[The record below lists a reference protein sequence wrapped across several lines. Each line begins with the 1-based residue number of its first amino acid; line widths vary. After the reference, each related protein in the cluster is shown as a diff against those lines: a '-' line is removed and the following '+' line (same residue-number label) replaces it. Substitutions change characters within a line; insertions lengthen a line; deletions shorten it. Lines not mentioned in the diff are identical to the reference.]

1 MEDLLT
7 AGGSAG
13 EPDGAL
19 TRSMALALQAE
30 RLCALGYPLQGRQLA
45 MDAFGQAQPPDN
57 DIFFL
62 PEFIVVRLV
71 ACDLAAGDWAEA
83 QELLAGYADTSFGS
97 AMVSFSGAAYVVMGY
112 IAVRQGKLA
121 DALELLTTGLEALRD
136 SDPQQMFRLCA
147 AMAYYVAATQ
157 GRDAEADRL
166 RQDYEVWGERGMH
179 LVTAFA
185 RDFLAAGDEHLRS
198 DGSGIAALHRSAEEA
213 AQQDARYLELN
224 ALAMALALGDTT
236 RLERLADV
244 AGSVEGP
251 WAAALAVYC
260 SALSDGSAEQHL
272 RAGDALYA
280 ASVFQLASDSYSAAL
295 ASLDRSRNRE
305 LAAMAR
311 AGIARCNEELGHA
324 GSEAQPD
331 TVAPILTKRERNIVG
346 LAATGLSDRMIA
358 DKLQISVRTVEG
370 HLYRCYLKLGIAG
383 RDELAAA
390 AGLSEDAAIRGNGSP
405 GK

>member
-1 MEDLLT
+1 
-7 AGGSAG
+7 
-13 EPDGAL
+13 
-19 TRSMALALQAE
+19 
-30 RLCALGYPLQGRQLA
+30 

-157 GRDAEADRL
+157 GRNTEAERL
-166 RQDYEVWGERGMH
+166 RQDYEAWGERGMH

-185 RDFLAAGDEHLRS
+185 RDFLAAGDEQLRG

-213 AQQDARYLELN
+213 EQQDARYLELN
-224 ALAMALALGDTT
+224 ALAMALALGDTSQ
-236 RLERLADV
+236 
-244 AGSVEGP
+244 AGTAGCRRRCSRGP
-251 WAAALAVYC
+251 LGRSPGC
-260 SALSDGSAEQHL
+260 STVPHFSDGSAEQHL

-280 ASVFQLASDSYSAAL
+280 ASVFQLASDAYSAAL

-390 AGLSEDAAIRGNGSP
+390 AGLVEDASDSGQRITREISTWTAGYYSVAVPRPASP
-405 GK
+405 RRLVNYFDAPS